1 MSDRSVGPTPEIQA
15 EVRRLCEGWQDTS
28 VYTTLHAL
36 MQANLLSSALQL
48 GNGNRVQPDPDAL
61 RIDAADIR
69 CVADGLAQ
77 FLEHLAE
84 RMEAKAN

>member
-1 MSDRSVGPTPEIQA
+1 MSRIEPTPEVAA
-15 EVRRLCEGWQDTS
+15 EVRRLCEGWQDSTAF
-28 VYTTLHAL
+28 VGLHAL
-36 MQANLLSSALQL
+36 MQANLLAATLRL
-48 GNGNRVQPDPDAL
+48 GSGNAIVPAPTVL

-84 RMEAKAN
+84 RIEASSN